1 MLATFYAL
9 TRLPISDVA
18 VVTETRPIMVALL
31 AGDLIGERSGGKL
44 WIILTISLIG
54 VLLLEQPHF
63 GTKNFAGFVAFFAA
77 FGGAFVM
84 ICLTPLRDIDPVKVF
99 AITHLGSGAS

>member
-31 AGDLIGERSGGKL
+31 AGYLIGERSGGKL
-44 WIILTISLIG
+44 WIMLTISLIG
-54 VLLLEQPHF
+54 VLLLEQPRF
-63 GTKNFAGFVAFFAA
+63 GTKNFAVFVAFFAA

-84 ICLTPLRDIDPVKVF
+84 ICLRQLRDIELVEVF
-99 AITHLGSGAS
+99 AMTHLGSGAS